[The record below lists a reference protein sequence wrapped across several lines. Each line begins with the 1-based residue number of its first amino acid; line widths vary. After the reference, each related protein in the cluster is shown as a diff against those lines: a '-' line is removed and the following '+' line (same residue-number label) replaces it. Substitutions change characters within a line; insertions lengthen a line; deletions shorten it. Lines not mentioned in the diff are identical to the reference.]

1 MLHRRQWVAGMMPG
15 LMLARARV
23 SVVVL
28 EKHADFLRDF
38 CGDTIHPS
46 TLEVTHELGLLDD
59 LLKIPHQ
66 KASQINGVFAGLA
79 VTPRATDFWL
89 STAD

>member
-1 MLHRRQWVAGMMPG
+1 
-15 LMLARARV
+15 
-23 SVVVL
+23 
-28 EKHADFLRDF
+28 
-38 CGDTIHPS
+38 
-46 TLEVTHELGLLDD
+46 VTHELGLLDD